1 MILRALLITL
11 FLQLTTVGYG
21 HDIRLAIFELSQSE
35 NSNGLKLSISFDKE
49 DLENSIRHQY
59 ASTSGSD
66 FNKLIVAYLNENFR
80 LTINDLC
87 MTLQVG
93 SIEEEND
100 FIRLKAE
107 INEPVES
114 VSKIRVF
121 NTCLIDYTE
130 GHSNIFKCKLNG
142 KLRSFRLTESRI
154 STEFEY

>member
-1 MILRALLITL
+1 MIVRTLLITL

-35 NSNGLKLSISFDKE
+35 NSNGLQLSISFDKE
-49 DLENSIRHQY
+49 DLGNSIRHQY
-59 ASTSGSD
+59 PSTNGSD
-66 FNKLIVAYLNENFR
+66 FNELIVAYLNENFK
-80 LTINDLC
+80 LTINDQCL
-87 MTLQVG
+87 TLQIG

-100 FIRLKAE
+100 FIRLKAA

-142 KLRSFRLTESRI
+142 KHRSFRLTESRI